1 VTFWEAVDVAE
12 EDVVKLVVLTGGADE
27 EEELEEEDEV
37 ELDEV
42 EVLFEER
49 IAKPPTAAMIKITT
63 ITTTIAM
70 VLIAR

>member
-1 VTFWEAVDVAE
+1 VAVDVAD
-12 EDVVKLVVLTGGADE
+12 EDVEMELVVLTGGAE
-27 EEELEEEDEV
+27 EEELEEEDEL
-37 ELDEV
+37 ELDEEV
-42 EVLFEER
+42 ELLFEER